1 MGEKRIDFG
10 VLDFDTYEDYL
21 ESYTTKQDKQYLRS
35 HDMIARY
42 LKLGYRATS
51 APYDAA
57 EFKRRQFLAMHA
69 IRPKTSNDQCFSR
82 FLSPNNTDPVLLQ
95 FKEREFPIYSKILAT
110 IVFTMYTDK
119 KGSEISAYIDL
130 GMSWAN
136 TTRQAYN
143 HANWKGIYEGRAH
156 LRPMPHH
163 LSYRNAQYNV
173 FYYTDSENFKVVHDD
188 RYGLMF
194 MHKGD
199 HKYLPVGGH
208 DNPFNRNVHRSTV
221 ISPKYGSVIFYDHTL
236 RKKV

>member
-1 MGEKRIDFG
+1 MGDKRIDFG
-10 VLDFDTYEDYL
+10 ILDFNTYEDYL
-21 ESYTTKQDKQYLRS
+21 ESYTTKQDKQYLRRK
-35 HDMIARY
+35 DVIAKY

-57 EFKRRQFLAMHA
+57 EFKRRQFLAMNA
-69 IRPKTSNDQCFSR
+69 IRPKTSDEQYFSR
-82 FLSPNNTDPVLLQ
+82 YLSPNNKDPVLLQ

-110 IVFTMYTDK
+110 IVFTMYTDN

-173 FYYTDSENFKVVHDD
+173 FYHTDSDNFKVVHDD

-208 DNPFNRNVHRSTV
+208 DNPFNRNVNRSTV
-221 ISPKYGSVIFYDHTL
+221 ISPKYGSVIFYDHAL